1 MQLDSNGEA
10 SQRLPRRREE
20 PQRYSYAAAGESART
35 GTGLVQTRKADVQ
48 DPVANPKGGGGLL
61 LRVSWFLRMDA
72 IWLITGSLA
81 VGAVVKR
88 VPLRRPKAGLYGV
101 GCQSCCPAESAKNV
115 AGVFM
120 VWVKRVGGCGGGEKG
135 AHLGRVLSV
144 GTPER
149 RSGGKNASR
158 SMLGKKETHAWWPER
173 LRQIQRY
180 LLRLICSLREID
192 AATVNAVSQQHKTVF
207 SDFADQAAA

>member
-1 MQLDSNGEA
+1 MQLDSIGEA

-20 PQRYSYAAAGESART
+20 PQRYSYAAAGESARM

-48 DPVANPKGGGGLL
+48 DPVENPKGGGGLL

-101 GCQSCCPAESAKNV
+101 GCQSCC
-115 AGVFM
+115 
-120 VWVKRVGGCGGGEKG
+120 
-135 AHLGRVLSV
+135 
-144 GTPER
+144 
-149 RSGGKNASR
+149 SGGVRKCR
-158 SMLGKKETHAWWPER
+158 RGVYGFGEEVKWLWWR
-173 LRQIQRY
+173 RKGRAL
-180 LLRLICSLREID
+180 
-192 AATVNAVSQQHKTVF
+192 
-207 SDFADQAAA
+207 